1 MYVIYLFTVD
11 TPHGKSPRTKLNI
24 LSLIR
29 FVPLDQIHKIKIFH
43 MVVSEHTKVIEEMWR
58 LIDTDIL
65 DPDEASEDGSI
76 YNDGDALY
84 KEDGSG
90 SGEAGMIT
98 GVTQSV
104 TEEAEEVQRFVKY
117 SSLLSYIL
125 KPTSLLTQVFK
136 YNKKAH
142 ENLFNR
148 VCNFGARA
156 EWTNGRRSVSS
167 YLDVISNDQYRLLN
181 TTPLECITGYILE
194 DEIDDRDLKSLPQRR
209 MKLIN
214 GYISSYCSMIKQ

>member
-90 SGEAGMIT
+90 SGEGGMIT

-125 KPTSLLTQVFK
+125 KPTSLLTQVFNN
-136 YNKKAH
+136 NKKSQGK
-142 ENLFNR
+142 LFKR
-148 VCNFGARA
+148 MFNFGAR
-156 EWTNGRRSVSS
+156 G
-167 YLDVISNDQYRLLN
+167 
-181 TTPLECITGYILE
+181 
-194 DEIDDRDLKSLPQRR
+194 
-209 MKLIN
+209 
-214 GYISSYCSMIKQ
+214 